1 MVLGKGPP
9 CCEEREESERCQN
22 VARTLSGRCQN
33 ARVRTAMSLSEQRCG
48 SSANQVGVHSLPT
61 TKRKPLA
68 QQTTHLGGGVSE

>member
-33 ARVRTAMSLSEQRCG
+33 ARVRTACLCQNRG
-48 SSANQVGVHSLPT
+48 VGAP
-61 TKRKPLA
+61 
-68 QQTTHLGGGVSE
+68 QTR